1 MLKLR
6 VTLKEQYQPSGLD
19 EQGRKQF
26 WDQYC
31 KYVSLPLYLI
41 IKRSAKTL
49 GLGWRP
55 PPLVEVT
62 REMMNPRDREQIV
75 TWMVAMS
82 GCRMLQIN
90 PWSNS
95 ELLKERFDQWLC
107 GLRKEFDPPFKRRG
121 RPGANI
127 RVTKL
132 HLNSWANHSILAVF
146 DLDFH
151 SKVFGKRPLSRSD
164 LHEKINPVSSNAAEW
179 AKNARVLVQR
189 AVKGLEFLIVQA
201 QSGAE

>member
-19 EQGRKQF
+19 ERDRKRF
-26 WDQYC
+26 WDEYC
-31 KYVSLPLYLI
+31 KSVSLKEYLKN
-41 IKRSAKTL
+41 KRKGKIPRL
-49 GLGWRP
+49 EWRP

-62 REMMNPRDREQIV
+62 REMMNPQDRERIV

-90 PWSNS
+90 PWSNY
-95 ELLKERFDQWLC
+95 EFLKERFDQWLR
-107 GLRKEFDPPFKRRG
+107 GLGKEFEPPFKRRG

-132 HLNSWANHSILAVF
+132 HLNSWANHSILAIF
-146 DLDFH
+146 DFDFYRE
-151 SKVFGKRPLSRSD
+151 VLGKRPLSRSD
-164 LHEKINPVSSNAAEW
+164 LHKKIQPRSPNAAEW
-179 AKNARVLVQR
+179 AKNARGLVQE
-189 AVKGLEFLIVQA
+189 VLNGLEFLIAQA